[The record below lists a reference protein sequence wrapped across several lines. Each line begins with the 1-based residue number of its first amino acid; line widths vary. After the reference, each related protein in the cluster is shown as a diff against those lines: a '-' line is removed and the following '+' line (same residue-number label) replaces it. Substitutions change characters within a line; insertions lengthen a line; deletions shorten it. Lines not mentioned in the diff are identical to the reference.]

1 MTTIQPG
8 EFWLAEIPFTD
19 GSASKKRP
27 VLVLWLDGSDAVVS
41 AVTSASARSKT
52 DVPLKEWKKGGL
64 RYPSVV
70 RLSRL
75 DCLEQS
81 LLKLRLGAVTPI
93 DAKTITYSWSRHIK
107 PQF

>member
-8 EFWLAEIPFTD
+8 EFWLADIPFTD
-19 GSASKKRP
+19 GSVSKKRP
-27 VLVLWLDGSDAVVS
+27 VLLLWLEGADAVVA
-41 AVTSASARSKT
+41 AVTSASPLSQT
-52 DVPLKEWKKGGL
+52 DVALQEWNQEGL
-64 RYPSVV
+64 RKPSVV

-81 LLKLRLGAVTPI
+81 LFIVRLGTIAQVDAQPI
-93 DAKTITYSWSRHIK
+93 VNTGSHLIK

>member
-19 GSASKKRP
+19 GSASKIRP

-52 DVPLKEWKKGGL
+52 DVPLRDWQKSGL
-64 RYPSVV
+64 RFPSVV

-81 LLKLRLGAVTPI
+81 LLKVRLGKIVQS
-93 DAKTITYSWSRHIK
+93 DAKNVTNAWSRYIK
-107 PQF
+107 PKF

>member
-27 VLVLWLDGSDAVVS
+27 ILVLWLDGSDAVVS
-41 AVTSASARSKT
+41 AVTSASVRSKT
-52 DVPLKEWKKGGL
+52 DVQLKEWQKGGL

-75 DCLEQS
+75 DCLEQT
-81 LLKLRLGAVTPI
+81 LLKFRLGAISKI
-93 DAKTITYSWSRHIK
+93 DAKAITYAWSRHIK